1 MKVTIPGGTVWWI
14 GAIVL
19 ILTPASQN
27 FAELNLENAV
37 GIWLFD
43 EIVGNEVIDSSG
55 KENHG
60 TFAKGAEPE
69 RIRRGKFD
77 RALVFDG
84 KDDSIDVPRSD
95 SLKAIKKQISIS
107 VWVYPDGVQP
117 VVRDGKTAISGG
129 IMEKKDRSGWSLYSW
144 ESDLGAATLTWH
156 LSLAGVWSNANG
168 MVVGGILDEWQHI
181 GCVYDG
187 ELVKFYLNGELKAHH
202 PLDGEIRSFPDKLT
216 IGLRSS
222 GDHSGWFKG
231 TMDDVAIFNTALDD
245 DDIERLMNV
254 GLGRTFD
261 VMAVSPSDK
270 VASVWARLKTR

>member
-1 MKVTIPGGTVWWI
+1 MKVTIPRTTAWWL
-14 GAIVL
+14 GVIVL
-19 ILTPASQN
+19 ILMPATQN
-27 FAELNLENAV
+27 EAELNLENAV

-43 EIVGNEVIDSSG
+43 EIVGNEVVDSSG
-55 KENHG
+55 NENHG
-60 TFAKGAEPE
+60 TFTKGADPE
-69 RIRRGKFD
+69 RIRRGKFE

-95 SLKAIKKQISIS
+95 SLKAIKKHISIS

-168 MVVGGILDEWQHI
+168 MVVAGILNEWQHI

-187 ELVKFYLNGELKAHH
+187 EQVKFYLNGELKAEH
-202 PLDGEIRSFPDKLT
+202 PQKGEIRSFPDKLT
-216 IGLRSS
+216 LGVRSS

-231 TMDDVAIFNTALDD
+231 TIDDVAIFNTALDD
-245 DDIERLMNV
+245 DDIEKLMNV

-270 VASVWARLKTR
+270 MATVWGRLKTR